1 MKLIKGNDTV
11 WSNPKQIDVKADYQ
25 VHNTVRTR
33 KDSFDVA
40 QTLVFFAYACV
51 LCSKQ
56 GGERLIE
63 NDSEQKPEGAEVDGV
78 RSIDLDGG
86 SAPRVLVL

>member
-1 MKLIKGNDTV
+1 M
-11 WSNPKQIDVKADYQ
+11 
-25 VHNTVRTR
+25 H
-33 KDSFDVA
+33 
-40 QTLVFFAYACV
+40 ACM

-63 NDSEQKPEGAEVDGV
+63 NDSEQKPERAEVDGV